1 MGQASYKTK
10 IIYSKE
16 VQESSN
22 PGESTIFIHPE
33 SSEFQENDI
42 PSKARTLYE
51 SFLYSAAKWPNN
63 NCLGTCINTENQ
75 CEYKWKSYSSVMKK
89 VLKIGYGLD
98 CLKLT
103 TSDNT
108 GYSYLGIYSNNR
120 TEWMLMDLACMSQS
134 IVSIPLYD
142 IHQSES
148 LIKII
153 EETEMRGLACSY
165 KLLRNIYDIKSQG
178 RAQSLTLVIVF
189 EKINASDRQTAEVF
203 GINLVNLKKI
213 AKLRTSGTPNPPS
226 ADTWLTICYT
236 SGTAGVSNGAI
247 ISHKNMMATLSGV
260 YNSKLRFFYS
270 DIHFSYLPL
279 AHIFE
284 RAVSHYI
291 LSLGASI
298 GFYRGDIST
307 IIDDMSILRPTVFI
321 SVPRIFKRFYEKIQ
335 EVVNSATGPKK
346 KLIQRAIKIKL
357 ENYDKRGK
365 LTHKIWDK
373 LVMKK
378 FQAIIGG
385 RVRVMITGS
394 APICSEIIRFLRVCF
409 SCIFVEGYGLTEVC
423 SACSITNINDTSLGH
438 VGGPL
443 PLLELKL
450 VDVPEMGYKSEDIDD
465 HGNKA
470 PRGEICLRGPAIFSG
485 YYKSPELNSQIFD
498 QDGWLHTGDIGSIL
512 HENKALK
519 IIDRKYNCFKLA
531 QGEYVAPEKIE
542 NVYLNSPFVSQIFV
556 YGNSSGNFIVA
567 VVIPD
572 EDYVRKVWV
581 RSEVNNGVK
590 KFSEICEMPELKHVV
605 MQSMIEKGREYR
617 LMGYELVKKI
627 HLDSVL
633 WTTNDMLTPT
643 QKLRRYMAKIKY
655 QEILNKMYSDEQN
668 I

>member
-1 MGQASYKTK
+1 MGQASYKSKT
-10 IIYSKE
+10 IYSKE
-16 VQESSN
+16 VQGPSN
-22 PGESTIFIHPE
+22 PGESSIFIHPE
-33 SSEFQENDI
+33 SSDFQENDL

-51 SFLYSAAKWPNN
+51 SFMHSANKWPNN
-63 NCLGTCINTENQ
+63 NCLGTFIKTENQ
-75 CEYKWKSYSSVMKK
+75 CEYKWKCYSSVLKK

-120 TEWMLMDLACMSQS
+120 AEWILMDLACMSQS

-153 EETEMRGLACSY
+153 DETEMRGLACSY
-165 KLLRNIYDIKSQG
+165 KLLKNIYDIKSQG
-178 RAQSLTLVIVF
+178 RAKSLTIIIVF
-189 EKINASDRQTAEVF
+189 EKIQASDRQTAEVF
-203 GINLVNLKKI
+203 GINLVSLKKI
-213 AKLRTSGTPNPPS
+213 TKLRTSGTPNPPS
-226 ADTWLTICYT
+226 TDTWLTICYT

-247 ISHKNMMATLSGV
+247 ISHKNMMTTLSGV
-260 YNSKLRFFYS
+260 YNSKLRFFHS

-321 SVPRIFKRFYEKIQ
+321 SVPRIFKRFYDKIQ
-335 EVVNSATGPKK
+335 EVVNSTTGPKK
-346 KLIQRAIKIKL
+346 KIIQRAIKVKL
-357 ENYDKRGK
+357 RNYDKKGK
-365 LTHKIWDK
+365 ITHKIWDK

-378 FQAIIGG
+378 FQTIIGG

-394 APICSEIIRFLRVCF
+394 APIASEIIRFLRVCF
-409 SCIFVEGYGLTEVC
+409 SCIFIEGYGQTEVC
-423 SACSITNINDTSLGH
+423 SASTVTNINDTSLGH

-450 VDVPEMGYKSEDIDD
+450 VDVPEMGYKSEDLDD
-465 HGNKA
+465 HGNKM
-470 PRGEICLRGPAIFSG
+470 PRGEICLRGPAVFSG
-485 YYKSPELNSQIFD
+485 YYKSSELNSLIFD
-498 QDGWLHTGDIGSIL
+498 QDGWLHTGDIGAIL
-512 HENKALK
+512 YENKALK
-519 IIDRKYNCFKLA
+519 VIDRKYNCFKLA
-531 QGEYVAPEKIE
+531 EGEYIAPEKIE
-542 NVYLNSPFVSQIFV
+542 SVYLNSPFVSQVFV
-556 YGNSSGNFIVA
+556 YGSSLETFIVA

-572 EDYVRKVWV
+572 EDYIRKAWM
-581 RSEVNNGVK
+581 RPEKNIRDK
-590 KFSEICEMPELKHVV
+590 KFSEICEMPDIKNIV
-605 MQSMIEKGREYR
+605 MQSMIEKGRENK
-617 LMGYELVKKI
+617 LMGFEIVKKI

-633 WTTNDMLTPT
+633 WTTDDMLTPT
-643 QKLRRYMAKIKY
+643 QKLRRYMAKQKY
-655 QEILNKMYSDEQN
+655 QEILNKMYSEEQN